1 MSKELEQLDAV
12 MKVSSFRSHSDH
24 EPEVIDLQEV
34 SRRMSKCGGE
44 IERLTLESRKARREG
59 DEAKAKMLKA
69 ACGMYVPSAVFSGGH
84 GKEHIVALTGGIVG
98 DIDDV
103 PTEQMPEFMELL
115 HHDEHTLLSHI
126 TNSEEGA
133 RIIAHWIMIDDD
145 GEVVPMKR
153 FVWNPNY
160 PHDEYLQKVELIH
173 SIAYAKA
180 KQHYFN
186 VTGMSFDKQTVNIN
200 RGAYYCHDSECY
212 YNGDAQPF
220 VLTLYEV
227 REAWQT
233 LLRQREEARM
243 SALQL
248 QYQRH
253 DSNPCTSVFDLVES
267 WVSKDIAYVPGSYNH
282 YVMKCMYLLN
292 EFQVPYDQVRQW
304 AVLRFADYP
313 QRELLS
319 IVRSCMNSHPRT
331 LRTFN
336 Q

>member
-1 MSKELEQLDAV
+1 
-12 MKVSSFRSHSDH
+12 MKVSSLTSHSDH
-24 EPEVIDLQEV
+24 APDVIDLQEV
-34 SRRMSKCGGE
+34 CRRTTESGGE
-44 IERLTLESRKARREG
+44 IERLTLESRKARKEG

-69 ACGMYVPSAVFSGGH
+69 ACGMYVPSAILSGGH
-84 GKEHIVALTGGIVG
+84 GKEHITALTGGIVG

-103 PTEQMPEFMELL
+103 AKEQMPNLIEQLRR
-115 HHDEHTLLSHI
+115 DQHTSLCHI

-133 RIIAHWIMIDDD
+133 RIIAHWIMIDDN
-145 GEVVPMKR
+145 GEVVPMER
-153 FVWNPNY
+153 FVWNPNSS
-160 PHDEYLQKVELIH
+160 HDEYLQKVELIH

-180 KQHYFN
+180 KHHYYQ

-200 RGAYYCHDSECY
+200 RGAYYCHDPECY

-227 REAWQT
+227 REAWQAQQ
-233 LLRQREEARM
+233 RQSEEARQ
-243 SALQL
+243 AA
-248 QYQRH
+248 QRQQAQRC
-253 DSNPCTSVFDLVES
+253 DSKTCTSVFDLVES
-267 WVSKDIAYVPGSYNH
+267 WVSRDIAYAPGSYNR

-292 EFQVPYDQVRQW
+292 EFQVSYDQVRQW
-304 AVLRFADYP
+304 AVQRFADYP

-336 Q
+336 Y